1 MFNHEK
7 LDVYRMAV
15 RFDEILCR
23 ILPKRGFR
31 SLRDQIERASDSV
44 MACIAE
50 GAGRWQ
56 PAEKR
61 HFYGIARGSAT
72 ECAAHLDALRSRKVI
87 QPNDFQEYQRLL
99 LSIVRILSTLSAP
112 PDVP

>member
-7 LDVYRMAV
+7 LDVYSMAV
-15 RFDEILCR
+15 KFDSMVVGLV
-23 ILPKRGFR
+23 PVRGNR
-31 SLRDQIERASDSV
+31 GLRDQIERASASV

-72 ECAAHLDALRSRKVI
+72 ECAALLDALRNRKLI
-87 QPNDFQEYQRLL
+87 KPDEYQEGRTLL
-99 LSIVRILSTLSAP
+99 LSVVRILSKLSAP
-112 PDVP
+112 DPP

>member
-15 RFDEILCR
+15 RFDRLVVKLVPR
-23 ILPKRGFR
+23 RGSR
-31 SLRDQIERASDSV
+31 VLREQIERASSSV

-50 GAGRWQ
+50 GAGRW
-56 PAEKR
+56 PSAEKR

-72 ECAAHLDALRSRKVI
+72 ECAAHLDALKNRGAISVTDYEECR
-87 QPNDFQEYQRLL
+87 ELL
-99 LSIVRILSTLSAP
+99 LSIVKIMTTLSAP
-112 PDVP
+112 PKEP

>member
-15 RFDEILCR
+15 QFDKMLCA
-23 ILPKRGFR
+23 ILPKRGSR
-31 SLRDQIERASDSV
+31 ALRDQAERASGSV

-50 GAGRWQ
+50 GAGRW
-56 PAEKR
+56 PAAEKR

-72 ECAAHLDALRSRKVI
+72 ECAAHLDALRNRKLLSPE
-87 QPNDFQEYQRLL
+87 QYDECRSLL
-99 LSIVRILSTLSAP
+99 LSIVKILSKLSQP
-112 PDVP
+112 PSEP